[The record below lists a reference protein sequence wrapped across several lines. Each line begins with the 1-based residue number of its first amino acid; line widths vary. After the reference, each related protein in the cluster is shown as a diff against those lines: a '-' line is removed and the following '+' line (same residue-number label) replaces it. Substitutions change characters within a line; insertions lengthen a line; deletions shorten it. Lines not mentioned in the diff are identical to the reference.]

1 MEKIYTASPLASRH
15 YPHEETPTR
24 LQIYRG
30 WLAFPPTPTL
40 VDEASG
46 GEWDMSRDKKS
57 KSDREGRREK
67 RRQK

>member
-1 MEKIYTASPLASRH
+1 MSYKER
-15 YPHEETPTR
+15 PTR

-30 WLAFPPTPTL
+30 WLAYPPTLTL

-46 GEWDMSRDKKS
+46 GEGDMSRDKKS